1 MTVKNRPAESEEILN
16 RAMIRA
22 NRAMFTIQMQ
32 VRRIGD
38 SEPEDVSFLGRQMAD
53 FEFLVV
59 AASRLRRA
67 GNLAKKAQETSGK
80 IANALAAFDNAIP
93 ELKKFRD
100 IAEHIDEYS
109 VDDGWDKSI
118 ERQHLENF
126 AVTNG
131 GKTFT
136 WLDCS
141 INVDELADA
150 SLALYL
156 SVKNAK
162 EQVEAG

>member
-1 MTVKNRPAESEEILN
+1 MTTKNKTADSEEILY

-32 VRRIGD
+32 VRRIGS
-38 SEPEDVSFLGRQMAD
+38 SEPEDSSFLGRRIAD

-59 AASRLRRA
+59 AATRLRRA
-67 GNLAKKAQETSGK
+67 GNLAKKAKETNGT
-80 IANALAAFDNAIP
+80 IANALSAFDNALP
-93 ELKKFRD
+93 ELKKLRD

-118 ERQHLENF
+118 ERQYLENF

-141 INVDELADA
+141 INVDELSDA
-150 SLALYL
+150 CLDLYL
-156 SVKNAK
+156 AVKNAK

>member
-1 MTVKNRPAESEEILN
+1 MTAKNRPAESEEILN

-118 ERQHLENF
+118 ERQYLENF

-136 WLDCS
+136 WLD
-141 INVDELADA
+141 L
-150 SLALYL
+150 SLIHI
-156 SVKNAK
+156 
-162 EQVEAG
+162 